1 MTPAGYDPSQW
12 GVPDGDTFRPFIGDY
27 NGIASTNTSAAL
39 TWTGV
44 ADPQPF
50 NLEIDYATVTP

>member
-1 MTPAGYDPSQW
+1 
-12 GVPDGDTFRPFIGDY
+12 VPGGAAPRPFIGDY
-27 NGIASTNTSAAL
+27 NGIASTPTTAHL

-44 ADPQPF
+44 ADPVPY